1 MKDRSA
7 VQGFTL
13 IELMIVV
20 TIIGI
25 LASIGLP
32 AYQRYTVRAQV
43 AEGLNLMDGMKTK
56 VVEAFNNSG
65 EAPVDRTALGLTAN
79 PGDTQGNYVSGVD
92 IENGVI
98 TVTFGNES
106 SAVVQNLTL
115 SLTPYET
122 MNSTVVWRCGHAAA
136 PVGLAE
142 LGTAGGV
149 NAAIFKPS
157 TVPAEYLMGA
167 CRL

>member
-1 MKDRSA
+1 MKVRSVA
-7 VQGFTL
+7 QGFTL

-43 AEGLNLMDGMKTK
+43 AEGLNMMDGMKTK

-65 EAPVDRTALGLTAN
+65 EAPANRVALGLSVDPA
-79 PGDTQGNYVSGVD
+79 DTQGNYVAGVD
-92 IENGVI
+92 IEDGVI
-98 TVTFGNES
+98 TVTFGNRS
-106 SAVVQNLTL
+106 SAVVRNLTV
-115 SLTPYET
+115 SMTPYET

-142 LGTAGGV
+142 LGTAGGA
-149 NAAIFKPS
+149 NAATYKPS
-157 TVPAEYLMGA
+157 TVPAEFLMGA